1 MVECASDADCH
12 RLCGRHPLTSSHY
25 SCQKRFKLFDYANI
39 SSDKAVDYITST
51 VAAGNVSDP
60 REGMGICVDSNAL
73 LYQSCHNEQLA
84 NVVDVVVGCA
94 DRMIARFLCGL
105 EVKTRGG
112 DPITATL
119 HGNLFYPRV
128 LVAGS
133 EDTEGD
139 GVTAPLMECSDPI
152 DCSTRC
158 KYLGRTSFNGAGTPP
173 TCALWYV
180 PRQTLPCHSPPAHT
194 LVCTLQRPILPQRR
208 PLHHRRAVLGRLR
221 GRPHRHPHHLQMPR
235 RPPRQLH
242 PASCR
247 LHLPARQDPRT
258 RVAQTCKA
266 RPRGKQG
273 APVRRRRP
281 V

>member
-105 EVKTRGG
+105 EVKTRRRSDYG
-112 DPITATL
+112 DPARQPL
-119 HGNLFYPRV
+119 LPARSRGRLRGHRGRRRPGAPR
-128 LVAGS
+128 
-133 EDTEGD
+133 
-139 GVTAPLMECSDPI
+139 GVQRPV

-158 KYLGRTSFNGAGTPP
+158 
-173 TCALWYV
+173 V
-180 PRQTLPCHSPPAHT
+180 PRAH
-194 LVCTLQRPILPQRR
+194 VVQRR
-208 PLHHRRAVLGRLR
+208 RSRQRARSGIFRVKPCPATARLLTPLSALCATTPATSTIDALYWAVYEDVLTAI
-221 GRPHRHPHHLQMPR
+221 
-235 RPPRQLH
+235 
-242 PASCR
+242 ASPSNASASPKAASSSV
-247 LHLPARQDPRT
+247 LPFAFASSSRSSHEWRKHQ
-258 RVAQTCKA
+258 A